1 MGRLCLTLCCLAW
14 GAMAAADDWPQWM
27 GPRRDNVW
35 RETGLLTKF
44 PQGGPKVL
52 WRVPV
57 AGGYAGPSVA
67 GKLRVGSERQVFVTD
82 YVTKDNVKIDNFDRK
97 LLTYA
102 LGRTLLLSDEPLLDE
117 MRRALQADGYR
128 FSALVETI
136 VASPQFLNRRSA
148 VTREQRGG

>member
-1 MGRLCLTLCCLAW
+1 M
-14 GAMAAADDWPQWM
+14 
-27 GPRRDNVW
+27 
-35 RETGLLTKF
+35 
-44 PQGGPKVL
+44 
-52 WRVPV
+52 
-57 AGGYAGPSVA
+57 
-67 GKLRVGSERQVFVTD
+67 
-82 YVTKDNVKIDNFDRK
+82 IDNFDRK